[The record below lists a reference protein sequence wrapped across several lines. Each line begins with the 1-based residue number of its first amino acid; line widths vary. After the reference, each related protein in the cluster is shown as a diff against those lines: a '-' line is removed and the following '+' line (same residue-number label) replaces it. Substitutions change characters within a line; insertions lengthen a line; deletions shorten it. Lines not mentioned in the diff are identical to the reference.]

1 MRGVSMNL
9 HWCCSVAWPCWPA
22 PQRSPSRCP
31 PASPESNAQAP
42 ATGGSDGGRPSCD
55 PSRWRK
61 PVVFWNR
68 RTKIQNWNSGREIL
82 FLFICMCD
90 SKFKLWA
97 AICFQTLQCPHLSRS
112 PEYLSTAT
120 SLGRGGREEGLGCPA
135 DAAGAGL
142 LWEDGGDFR
151 GRVTLLVLS
160 TGWKELPS
168 FISTSGPLSSAEN
181 TVKKTNSKHDFQ

>member
-1 MRGVSMNL
+1 MLLCGVALFTSTAKVTQSLSSSFSRVKRSGTCDRRIRRRSAILRSISLEETSGFLKQKNKDPKL
-9 HWCCSVAWPCWPA
+9 KQWTRNSVF
-22 PQRSPSRCP
+22 
-31 PASPESNAQAP
+31 
-42 ATGGSDGGRPSCD
+42 
-55 PSRWRK
+55 
-61 PVVFWNR
+61 VY
-68 RTKIQNWNSGREIL
+68 I
-82 FLFICMCD
+82 

-97 AICFQTLQCPHLSRS
+97 AICFQSLQCPHLSRS

-181 TVKKTNSKHDFQ
+181 TVKETNSKHDFQ